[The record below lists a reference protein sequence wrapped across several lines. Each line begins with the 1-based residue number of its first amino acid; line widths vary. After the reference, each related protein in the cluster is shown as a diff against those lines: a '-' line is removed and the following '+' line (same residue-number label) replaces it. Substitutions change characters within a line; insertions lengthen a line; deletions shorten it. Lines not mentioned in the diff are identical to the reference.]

1 MPVPDFQ
8 TLMRPLLAYGAD
20 GGEKNIRQAIKA
32 IADEFKLSEQEL
44 SQLVPSGK
52 QTTLQNRVHWARTYL
67 DKAGALKKTRRSHFI
82 ITDRGRE
89 LLTKY
94 PNRIDLSVLN
104 QFPEFIAF
112 RSVKGPTDD
121 KNVIPSDQ
129 MPPTPISSQT
139 PEEAIQ
145 VAVDEISLNLQ
156 GQLLDR
162 IFDLSPGFFEQL
174 VVDLIVQMG
183 YGGSKGAV
191 AQKLG
196 GSGDGGIDGIVNE
209 DVLGLD
215 VVYLQAKRYAK
226 DNTVQRPMIQ
236 QFAGA
241 LVGQGAS
248 KGVFITTS
256 SFSSGA
262 VEFSKQVPQ
271 RIVLIDGD
279 KLGKLMIQYG
289 VGVRVERT
297 VEIKRID
304 IDYFEEGEE

>member
-1 MPVPDFQ
+1 M
-8 TLMRPLLAYGAD
+8 
-20 GGEKNIRQAIKA
+20 
-32 IADEFKLSEQEL
+32 
-44 SQLVPSGK
+44 
-52 QTTLQNRVHWARTYL
+52 
-67 DKAGALKKTRRSHFI
+67 
-82 ITDRGRE
+82 
-89 LLTKY
+89 
-94 PNRIDLSVLN
+94 
-104 QFPEFIAF
+104 
-112 RSVKGPTDD
+112 
-121 KNVIPSDQ
+121 
-129 MPPTPISSQT
+129 
-139 PEEAIQ
+139 
-145 VAVDEISLNLQ
+145 
-156 GQLLDR
+156 
-162 IFDLSPGFFEQL
+162 
-174 VVDLIVQMG
+174 
-183 YGGSKGAV
+183 
-191 AQKLG
+191 
-196 GSGDGGIDGIVNE
+196 
-209 DVLGLD
+209 
-215 VVYLQAKRYAK
+215 VYLQAKRYAK